1 MNLATRVQG
10 EGPAVIWLHG
20 YTMQSSLWSELW
32 SLLPGWRHV
41 GVDLPGHGGS
51 PPLETGTTLP
61 DLAADIARVATQH
74 ESSRM
79 VALSFGTMVALQ
91 VAIDHPALIG
101 QLVLAAPAL
110 AGGGSEPGADARY
123 IELIRLY
130 REGAS
135 GAELVDTWMRSPPDI
150 FEGTQTRPVLR
161 FRLRQTI
168 LRHRWTELA
177 TGAMAGLTRHP
188 QTTEQLAA
196 LRTQLCVLVGDQD
209 MPLTREVSIRL
220 ADTAPGAERV
230 VLPGVGHLCLLED
243 PARAAPLI
251 HQHLLGGPDHAS

>member
-20 YTMQSSLWSELW
+20 YTMQSALWSELW

-41 GVDLPGHGGS
+41 GIDLPGHGGS
-51 PPLETGTTLP
+51 PSLETGTTLP
-61 DLAADIARVATQH
+61 I
-74 ESSRM
+74 SPPMSRGSPRAW
-79 VALSFGTMVALQ
+79 VEPDGRAPFGTMVALQ
-91 VAIDHPALIG
+91 TAIDHPGLIG

-123 IELIRLY
+123 LEVIRLY

-135 GAELVDTWMRSPPDI
+135 GAELVDTWMQSPPDI

-177 TGAMAGLTRHP
+177 TGAMEGLTRHP

-196 LRTQLCVLVGDQD
+196 LSAQLCVLVGDQD

-251 HQHLLGGPDHAS
+251 HQHLLGGPAHAS